1 MEGKRA
7 IIIGATSGIGRAVAR
22 TLSAKGW
29 KIGIA
34 GRRQQVLQ
42 EIQRGDLNVV
52 ATQCIDITK
61 DNAATELKNLIGK
74 MGGIDLYFHSSGI
87 GYQNPSLDED
97 KELRTVET
105 NALGFTRMV
114 ITAFKY
120 FEEHPER
127 KGQIAVISSIARTKG
142 LGAAPAYSSTK
153 RFVSH
158 YLDSLT
164 QLANMKGMK
173 NLTITDIR
181 PGFVRTPLLGDGG
194 TYPLQL
200 NVDKVAE
207 EIVKGIEK
215 KKTIITVDW
224 KYRILV
230 FFWNLVPRWIWVR
243 MRIVSKK
250 L

>member
-1 MEGKRA
+1 
-7 IIIGATSGIGRAVAR
+7 
-22 TLSAKGW
+22 
-29 KIGIA
+29 
-34 GRRQQVLQ
+34 
-42 EIQRGDLNVV
+42 
-52 ATQCIDITK
+52 
-61 DNAATELKNLIGK
+61 
-74 MGGIDLYFHSSGI
+74 
-87 GYQNPSLDED
+87 
-97 KELRTVET
+97 
-105 NALGFTRMV
+105 MV

-158 YLDSLT
+158 YLDCLT

-243 MRIVSKK
+243 MNIVSKK

>member
-1 MEGKRA
+1 MEEKRA
-7 IIIGATSGIGRAVAR
+7 IIIGATSGIGKAVAR

-158 YLDSLT
+158 YLDCLT

-194 TYPLQL
+194 TYH
-200 NVDKVAE
+200 
-207 EIVKGIEK
+207 
-215 KKTIITVDW
+215 IIDADAISKMKNDVM
-224 KYRILV
+224 LV
-230 FFWNLVPRWIWVR
+230 NTARGGLIDTTKCRQSSR
-243 MRIVSKK
+243 RNY
-250 L
+250 

>member
-1 MEGKRA
+1 MEEKRA
-7 IIIGATSGIGRAVAR
+7 IIIGATSGIGKAVAR

-120 FEEHPER
+120 FEEHLER

-158 YLDSLT
+158 YLDCLT

-207 EIVKGIEK
+207 EIIKGIEK

-243 MRIVSKK
+243 MNIVSKK

>member
-1 MEGKRA
+1 MEEKRA
-7 IIIGATSGIGRAVAR
+7 IIIGATSGIGKAVAR

-105 NALGFTRMV
+105 NALGCTRMV

-158 YLDSLT
+158 YLDCLT

-207 EIVKGIEK
+207 EIIKGIEK

-243 MRIVSKK
+243 MNIVSKK

>member
-1 MEGKRA
+1 MEEKKA
-7 IIIGATSGIGRAVAR
+7 IIMGATSGIGKAVAQI
-22 TLSAKGW
+22 LSAKGW

-34 GRRQQVLQ
+34 GRRQEVLQ
-42 EIQRGDLNVV
+42 EIQRGDLNVI

-61 DNAATELKNLIGK
+61 ENATTGLKNLIGK

-87 GYQNPSLDED
+87 GYQNPSLDEE
-97 KELRTVET
+97 KELKTIET
-105 NALGFTRMV
+105 NALGFTRMT

-127 KGQIAVISSIARTKG
+127 KGQVAVISSIARTKG

-158 YLDSLT
+158 YLESLT
-164 QLANMKGMK
+164 QLAHIKGMK

-194 TYPLQL
+194 TYPFQME
-200 NVDKVAE
+200 VDKVAQL
-207 EIVKGIEK
+207 IVKGVEK
-215 KKTIITVDW
+215 KKSIITVDW
-224 KYRILV
+224 RYRILA
-230 FFWNLVPRWIWVR
+230 FLWNLVPRWIWVR
-243 MRIVSKK
+243 MKIVSKK
-250 L
+250 Q

>member
-1 MEGKRA
+1 MEEKRA

-97 KELRTVET
+97 D
-105 NALGFTRMV
+105 NG
-114 ITAFKY
+114 
-120 FEEHPER
+120 
-127 KGQIAVISSIARTKG
+127 
-142 LGAAPAYSSTK
+142 
-153 RFVSH
+153 
-158 YLDSLT
+158 
-164 QLANMKGMK
+164 
-173 NLTITDIR
+173 
-181 PGFVRTPLLGDGG
+181 PL
-194 TYPLQL
+194 
-200 NVDKVAE
+200 
-207 EIVKGIEK
+207 
-215 KKTIITVDW
+215 
-224 KYRILV
+224 
-230 FFWNLVPRWIWVR
+230 
-243 MRIVSKK
+243 
-250 L
+250 